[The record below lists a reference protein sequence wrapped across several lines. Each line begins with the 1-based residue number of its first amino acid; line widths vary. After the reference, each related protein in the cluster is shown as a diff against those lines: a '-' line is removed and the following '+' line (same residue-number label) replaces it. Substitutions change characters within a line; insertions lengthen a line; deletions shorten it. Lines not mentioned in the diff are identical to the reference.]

1 MEIYDKNEIEFRGLI
16 ETNDEN
22 ENENEMEFWELI
34 MGKSVWEVYS
44 MEYYLKISEK
54 LIVNIIYYTLLY
66 F

>member
-16 ETNDEN
+16 ETNNEN
-22 ENENEMEFWELI
+22 EDENEMEFWELI
-34 MGKSVWEVYS
+34 MGKSVWEVYN
-44 MEYYLKISEK
+44 MEYYSKISEK